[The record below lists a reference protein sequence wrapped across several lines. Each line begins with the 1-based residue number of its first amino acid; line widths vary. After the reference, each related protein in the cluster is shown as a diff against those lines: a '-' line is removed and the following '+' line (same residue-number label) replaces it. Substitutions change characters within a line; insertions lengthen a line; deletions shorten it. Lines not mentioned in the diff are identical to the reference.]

1 MSWWL
6 IALII
11 LLALFLIG
19 RLRVGARIRYS
30 PVGLILAVIVGP
42 ARFRVFPVKEKPKK
56 AGMKREKRSERRRE
70 KDLQNVAAR
79 KPERPGTL
87 SRVMKLLP
95 VMAEAAGA
103 LRRKILI
110 HHLNLKVIWGAP
122 DAAAAAIGF
131 GRAYALLGMIWPIF
145 DHNFHVRQHD
155 FQVEVDYEAD
165 RPEVAVDLALTMT
178 VGQAVAFVLHY
189 GGKTL
194 VTWSRSGKRSQQRQE
209 A

>member
-1 MSWWL
+1 MK
-6 IALII
+6 
-11 LLALFLIG
+11 
-19 RLRVGARIRYS
+19 
-30 PVGLILAVIVGP
+30 
-42 ARFRVFPVKEKPKK
+42 KEKR
-56 AGMKREKRSERRRE
+56 AERRRE
-70 KDLQNVAAR
+70 KELHAAAQE
-79 KPERPGTL
+79 PERPGTL
-87 SRVMKLLP
+87 SRMMKLLP

-110 HHLNLKVIWGAP
+110 RHLNLKVIWGAP